1 MLLKGQPEIGAAPVS
16 RSAEGEEEDDDD
28 EADPYANPS
37 QNPFNFIK
45 ATP

>member
-16 RSAEGEEEDDDD
+16 RSAEGEEEDDD